1 MKAIR
6 WLSACFTLSIA
17 LFLTSHVYAVD
28 LDDLSGAAGTVQKG
42 AQVLQAGE
50 AVTTAVPATTSG
62 TGLIGLLMQQLGVTQ
77 PQAEGGA
84 GTLFQHAKSR
94 MSAGDFTT
102 LSNSVPDM
110 QGLLAAAPASVFAPA
125 PAPAPA
131 AGAGAV
137 GGGGMMEDLAGMA
150 AGNLPGMPAGNLP
163 GMAGSFQQL
172 GLAPDMVQKFI
183 PIVVQYV
190 QGTGGSSVASA
201 LQSALMG
208 GM

>member
-1 MKAIR
+1 MKTIR
-6 WLSACFTLSIA
+6 WLNACFTLSIA
-17 LFLTSHVYAVD
+17 LFLISHVYAVD
-28 LDDLSGAAGTVQKG
+28 LGDLSGAAGTVQKG
-42 AQVLQAGE
+42 AQVSQAGE
-50 AVTTAVPATTSG
+50 AATTAVPATTSG

-84 GTLFQHAKSR
+84 GALFQHAKSR
-94 MSAGDFTT
+94 MSVGDFTT

-110 QGLLAAAPASVFAPA
+110 QGLLAAAPASASASAPA
-125 PAPAPA
+125 
-131 AGAGAV
+131 AGAV
-137 GGGGMMEDLAGMA
+137 GGGGMMGDLAGMA
-150 AGNLPGMPAGNLP
+150 AGNLP

-190 QGTGGSSVASA
+190 QGTGGGPVASA

>member
-1 MKAIR
+1 MKTIR
-6 WLSACFTLSIA
+6 WLNACFTLSIA

-28 LDDLSGAAGTVQKG
+28 LGDLSGAAGTVQKG

-50 AVTTAVPATTSG
+50 AATTAVPATTSG
-62 TGLIGLLMQQLGVTQ
+62 TGLTGLLMQQLGVTQ

-84 GTLFQHAKSR
+84 GALFQHAKSR

-110 QGLLAAAPASVFAPA
+110 QGLLTAAPA
-125 PAPAPA
+125 PASAPA
-131 AGAGAV
+131 AGAV
-137 GGGGMMEDLAGMA
+137 GGGGMMGDLAGMA
-150 AGNLPGMPAGNLP
+150 AGNLP

>member
-1 MKAIR
+1 MKTIR
-6 WLSACFTLSIA
+6 WLNACFTLSIA
-17 LFLTSHVYAVD
+17 LFLTSHVHAVD
-28 LDDLSGAAGTVQKG
+28 LGDLSGAAGTVQKG

-50 AVTTAVPATTSG
+50 AATTAVPATTSG

-84 GTLFQHAKSR
+84 GALFQHAKSR

-110 QGLLAAAPASVFAPA
+110 QGLLAAAPASSSV
-125 PAPAPA
+125 PA

-137 GGGGMMEDLAGMA
+137 GGGGMMGDLAGMA
-150 AGNLPGMPAGNLP
+150 AGNLP

>member
-1 MKAIR
+1 MKTIR
-6 WLSACFTLSIA
+6 WLNACFTLSIA
-17 LFLTSHVYAVD
+17 LFLASHVHAVD
-28 LDDLSGAAGTVQKG
+28 LGDLSGAAGTVQKG

-50 AVTTAVPATTSG
+50 AATTTVPATTSG
-62 TGLIGLLMQQLGVTQ
+62 TGLTGLLMQQLGVTQ

-84 GTLFQHAKSR
+84 GALFQHAKSR
-94 MSAGDFTT
+94 MSAGDFAT
-102 LSNSVPDM
+102 LSNSVPGM
-110 QGLLAAAPASVFAPA
+110 QGLLAAAPATAPS
-125 PAPAPA
+125 APA
-131 AGAGAV
+131 AGVV
-137 GGGGMMEDLAGMA
+137 GGGGMMGDLAGMA
-150 AGNLPGMPAGNLP
+150 AGNLP

>member
-1 MKAIR
+1 MKTIR
-6 WLSACFTLSIA
+6 WLNACFTLSIA
-17 LFLTSHVYAVD
+17 LFLASHVYAVD
-28 LDDLSGAAGTVQKG
+28 LGDLSGAAGTVQEG

-50 AVTTAVPATTSG
+50 AATTAVPATTSG

-84 GTLFQHAKSR
+84 GALFQHAKSR

-110 QGLLAAAPASVFAPA
+110 QGLLAAAPAPVS
-125 PAPAPA
+125 APA
-131 AGAGAV
+131 ASAGAV
-137 GGGGMMEDLAGMA
+137 GGGGMMGDLAGMA
-150 AGNLPGMPAGNLP
+150 AGNLP

>member
-1 MKAIR
+1 MKTIR
-6 WLSACFTLSIA
+6 WLNACFTLSIA
-17 LFLTSHVYAVD
+17 LFLTSHVHAVD
-28 LDDLSGAAGTVQKG
+28 LGDLSGAAGTVQKG

-50 AVTTAVPATTSG
+50 AATTAVPATTSG
-62 TGLIGLLMQQLGVTQ
+62 TGLTGLLMQQLGVTQ

-84 GTLFQHAKSR
+84 GALFQHAKSR

-110 QGLLAAAPASVFAPA
+110 QGLLAAAPASSSV
-125 PAPAPA
+125 PA

-137 GGGGMMEDLAGMA
+137 GGGGMMGDLAGMA
-150 AGNLPGMPAGNLP
+150 AGNLP

>member
-50 AVTTAVPATTSG
+50 AATTAVPATTSG

-110 QGLLAAAPASVFAPA
+110 QGLLAAAPAPVSAPA
-125 PAPAPA
+125 PAA

-137 GGGGMMEDLAGMA
+137 GGGGMMGDLAGMA

>member
-50 AVTTAVPATTSG
+50 AATTAVPATTSG

-110 QGLLAAAPASVFAPA
+110 QGLLAAAPAPVS
-125 PAPAPA
+125 APAPA

-137 GGGGMMEDLAGMA
+137 GGGGMMGDLAGMA

>member
-1 MKAIR
+1 MKTIR
-6 WLSACFTLSIA
+6 WLNACFTLSIA
-17 LFLTSHVYAVD
+17 LFLASHVYAVD
-28 LDDLSGAAGTVQKG
+28 LGDLSGAAGTVQEG

-50 AVTTAVPATTSG
+50 AATTAVPATTSG

-84 GTLFQHAKSR
+84 GALFQHAKSR

-110 QGLLAAAPASVFAPA
+110 QGLLAAAPASSSAPT
-125 PAPAPA
+125 PA

-137 GGGGMMEDLAGMA
+137 GGGGMMGDLAGMA